1 MKKTFKFFIA
11 LYFTKVL
18 QIVIRLF
25 FRERGTNLPGK
36 MALKICPDFLKLVKK
51 PNVIIMV
58 TGTNGK
64 TSVSNFINDIFKKNH
79 IKTINNS
86 KGSNLNYGIASTL
99 IEKSNIF
106 GNVNKDVAIFEIDE
120 RASRFIFKDIIPNY
134 LICTNLFRDSIK
146 RNGHSEFILEKLNEA
161 LPKETVLI
169 LNADDLISINL
180 GKENKKIYF
189 SVSGVNNKYND
200 IVKDISVCPKCKNK
214 LVYEYRHYHHI
225 GKAKC
230 SKCSFK
236 SPTSDFNVIKIDK
249 ENNLFII
256 EENNKNYIYELL
268 SDSIFNIYNMLSAI
282 VVSRLYGLS
291 HENIYKAFKETKLK
305 KDRVDRKVIN
315 NKELIT
321 MLSKNQNPISCSRMF
336 NYIKEEPGKKIVI
349 LFITDSKD
357 KKHGV
362 EDISWIYDTDF
373 EYLNDDN
380 INQIIVAGTRYLDVI
395 LRLKLAN
402 ISSDK
407 IVGVEDYNKVPSNIY
422 YNDFD
427 KIYILYELYAYDI
440 VKKMKKDIL

>member
-1 MKKTFKFFIA
+1 MKKTFKFFLA
-11 LYFTKVL
+11 LYYTKIL
-18 QIVIRLF
+18 QIIIRLF
-25 FRERGTNLPGK
+25 FKERGTNLPGK
-36 MALKICPDFLKLVKK
+36 LALKICPDFLKLIKK

-169 LNADDLISINL
+169 LNADDLISMNL

-189 SVSGVNNKYND
+189 SVTGTNNKYND

-214 LVYEYRHYHHI
+214 LIYEYRHNHHI
-225 GKAKC
+225 GKAYC

-236 SPTSDFNVIKIDK
+236 SPKSDFNVVKIDK

-256 EENNKNYIYELL
+256 EENNKNYIYELI
-268 SDSIFNIYNMLSAI
+268 SDSIFNVYNMLSAI

-291 HENIYKAFKETKLK
+291 HENIYRAFKETKLK
-305 KDRVDRKVIN
+305 KDRVDRKVVN
-315 NKELIT
+315 DKELIT

-336 NYIKEEPGKKIVI
+336 NYIKDESGKKIVI
-349 LFITDSKD
+349 LFVTDSKD
-357 KKHGV
+357 KKHGI

-373 EYLNDDN
+373 EYLNDDS

-395 LRLKLAN
+395 VRLKLAN